1 MDNKTY
7 QSIEQCYRI
16 SSYFRFACLNHG
28 FLCLPFLSVPFPL
41 LFFPS
46 EGGCRR
52 NRDWLKLTLEKGD
65 FVVIIQFTWCP
76 IGIAMYLI
84 KTGTE
89 RASWIDFLRLLYFW
103 GCYIFLWRY
112 LDIYSILFSLVSS
125 IMNIYSVSFLLLY
138 LLFRVACHGCPS
150 SFCVTSTLATVSW
163 ILCSLLISW
172 SFYFYSSWGECL
184 SGPAHFLEWSL

>member
-89 RASWIDFLRLLYFW
+89 RASWIDAFLRLLYFS
-103 GCYIFLWRY
+103 LKVSRH
-112 LDIYSILFSLVSS
+112 LLHSLFSCEQHNEHLLCIISTSLFAVPCSLS
-125 IMNIYSVSFLLLY
+125 WLSQFLLCHKY
-138 LLFRVACHGCPS
+138 FSNCLLD
-150 SFCVTSTLATVSW
+150 
-163 ILCSLLISW
+163 SL
-172 SFYFYSSWGECL
+172 FT
-184 SGPAHFLEWSL
+184 AD